1 MKRTALLATLFTLAG
16 AAPAFAHTG
25 TGIASGFAH
34 PFLGWD
40 HLLAMLAVGA
50 WGAMVGNRALWAVPG
65 AFVSAMALGGATAMM
80 GVTLPFVE
88 AAIFVSVL
96 VLGAFLLARV
106 RMPVWAGMAVA
117 GLFALAH
124 GHAHGAEVPLM
135 ADAWIYGFGFVTAT
149 ALIHALGAIA
159 ARFAL
164 RARRRPGPQAPRLPA
179 WQIESRASRRL
190 RFHPLRRAGDGGAGC
205 GDCRFE
211 IGAFPRRIRS

>member
-1 MKRTALLATLFTLAG
+1 MNRTALLATLFTLAG
-16 AAPAFAHTG
+16 TAPAFAHTG
-25 TGIASGFAH
+25 TGIASGFVH
-34 PFLGWD
+34 PFLGLD

-50 WGAMVGNRALWAVPG
+50 WGAMLGNRALWAVPG
-65 AFVSAMALGGATAMM
+65 AFVGATALGAATAMM

-124 GHAHGAEVPLM
+124 GQAHGAEVPLVTN
-135 ADAWIYGFGFVTAT
+135 AWIHGFGFVMAT

-159 ARFAL
+159 ARFVLKAKAV
-164 RARRRPGPQAPRLPA
+164 RA
-179 WQIESRASRRL
+179 
-190 RFHPLRRAGDGGAGC
+190 
-205 GDCRFE
+205 
-211 IGAFPRRIRS
+211 

>member
-1 MKRTALLATLFTLAG
+1 MKRTALLATLFTLAL
-16 AAPAFAHTG
+16 AAPGFAHTG

-50 WGAMVGNRALWAVPG
+50 WGAMLGGRAIWAVPA
-65 AFVSAMALGGATAMM
+65 AFVGAMIAGGALAMT
-80 GVTLPFVE
+80 GVALPFVE
-88 AAIFVSVL
+88 ATIAASVL
-96 VLGAFLLARV
+96 VLGFFLLARI

-124 GHAHGAEVPLM
+124 GHAHGAELPPM

-149 ALIHALGAIA
+149 SLIHALGAIA

-164 RARRRPGPQAPRLPA
+164 RTLPV
-179 WQIESRASRRL
+179 RAS
-190 RFHPLRRAGDGGAGC
+190 
-205 GDCRFE
+205 
-211 IGAFPRRIRS
+211 AFSRKVESLFG

>member
-1 MKRTALLATLFTLAG
+1 MKRTALLATLFALAST
-16 AAPAFAHTG
+16 APAFAHTG

-50 WGAMVGNRALWAVPG
+50 WGAMLGNRAIWAVPG
-65 AFVSAMALGGATAMM
+65 AFVSAMALGGAIAMM

-88 AAIFVSVL
+88 ATIIASVL

-135 ADAWIYGFGFVTAT
+135 ADPWIYGLGFVTAT
-149 ALIHALGAIA
+149 ALIHALGAIVT
-159 ARFAL
+159 RFVLKAKAV
-164 RARRRPGPQAPRLPA
+164 RA
-179 WQIESRASRRL
+179 
-190 RFHPLRRAGDGGAGC
+190 
-205 GDCRFE
+205 
-211 IGAFPRRIRS
+211 

>member
-1 MKRTALLATLFTLAG
+1 MKRAALLATVFTLAG

-25 TGIASGFAH
+25 TGIASGFTH

-50 WGAMVGNRALWAVPG
+50 WGAMLGNRAIWAVPA
-65 AFVSAMALGGATAMM
+65 AFVTAMALGGALAIA
-80 GVTLPFVE
+80 GVALPFVE
-88 AAIFVSVL
+88 ATIAISVL

-106 RMPVWAGMAVA
+106 RMPIWAGMAVA

-124 GHAHGAEVPLM
+124 GHAHGAELPLM
-135 ADAWIYGFGFVTAT
+135 TDAWIYGFGFVTAT

-164 RARRRPGPQAPRLPA
+164 QAKA
-179 WQIESRASRRL
+179 VQA
-190 RFHPLRRAGDGGAGC
+190 
-205 GDCRFE
+205 
-211 IGAFPRRIRS
+211 